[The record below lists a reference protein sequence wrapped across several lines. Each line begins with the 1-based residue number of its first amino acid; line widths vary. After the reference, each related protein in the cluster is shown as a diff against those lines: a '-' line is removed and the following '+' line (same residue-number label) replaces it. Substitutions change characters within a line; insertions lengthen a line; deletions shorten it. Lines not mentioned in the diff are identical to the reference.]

1 MTEGKNGIVRQEDGR
16 CHITKE
22 QFCDWLAGEM
32 PPDKEAEFLEHV
44 GNCTFCAHQFAGW
57 MEAPPDLPV
66 SQTKTVQ
73 EISMNQTGLLNPPR
87 YLKEEIMQR
96 RQRTGVQMSLQVREK
111 SRQMRLFMYS
121 LKVGMA
127 VMTSIFLLLLTAD
140 VQNLQPQTVREWR
153 TDQMQQKQKQEAD
166 GQEEWV
172 SIADTLNQKSGE
184 ISGFLCDI
192 SNGLFRMGL
201 DETE

>member
-1 MTEGKNGIVRQEDGR
+1 M
-16 CHITKE
+16 
-22 QFCDWLAGEM
+22 
-32 PPDKEAEFLEHV
+32 
-44 GNCTFCAHQFAGW
+44 
-57 MEAPPDLPV
+57 
-66 SQTKTVQ
+66 
-73 EISMNQTGLLNPPR
+73 
-87 YLKEEIMQR
+87 
-96 RQRTGVQMSLQVREK
+96 QMSVQVREK
-111 SRQMRLFMYS
+111 SRQMQLFMYS

-153 TDQMQQKQKQEAD
+153 TEQMQQKQEAD
-166 GQEEWV
+166 SREERV